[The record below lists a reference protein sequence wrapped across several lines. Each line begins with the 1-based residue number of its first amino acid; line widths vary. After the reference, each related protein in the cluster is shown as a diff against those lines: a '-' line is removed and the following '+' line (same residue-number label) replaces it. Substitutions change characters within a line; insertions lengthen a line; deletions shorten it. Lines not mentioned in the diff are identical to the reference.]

1 MFPCSDA
8 SLGCF
13 PPATTV
19 CTPYAGLCSCGGG
32 TLETGAARSTTEP
45 RAATSVVRVTDSVQT
60 GSIQTG
66 SIQTGSIQT
75 GNVRLIVLYGGRS
88 AEHDVSCVSA
98 GYVASCAR
106 AAGMEVVTAGICRS
120 GAWVLPTTPE
130 AREGEPLPSP
140 TEDDPPVEITDI
152 LGSLGGT
159 LGGNLCGT
167 DGDVKGGDSRAIDP
181 DDGGETPGVVFPV
194 LHGPFGED
202 GTIQG
207 LCESLNVPYVGTG
220 VLSSAMCMDKPVVK
234 ELLNARGLP
243 VTRWKVVKADSV
255 SASAAS
261 ELLDELGSPVFVKPA
276 NMGSSIGISKARS
289 RDDLLK
295 SLALA
300 AEFDELALLEETV
313 DDAREIEVSI
323 LGNIGALRASLPG
336 EIVPSRE
343 FYDYEDKYLCG
354 AAMLLSPAELPRQT
368 TEEVRSLALEA
379 ADALRVEGL
388 ARVDFLYGKVA
399 SAPERRIFVNE
410 INTMP
415 GFTPIS
421 MFPRLWEATGITG
434 RELVAE
440 LVRLAIERHR
450 RRASHRRLNR

>member
-1 MFPCSDA
+1 MLPI
-8 SLGCF
+8 
-13 PPATTV
+13 
-19 CTPYAGLCSCGGG
+19 GL
-32 TLETGAARSTTEP
+32 TGAAKSTTEP
-45 RAATSVVRVTDSVQT
+45 HAAASGRLSGISLMSRDAAKSTTEPHAATSVVSVT
-60 GSIQTG
+60 GSVRTE
-66 SIQTGSIQT
+66 SI
-75 GNVRLIVLYGGRS
+75 RLIVLYGGRS

-106 AAGMEVVTAGICRS
+106 AAGIEVVTAGICRS
-120 GAWVLPTTPE
+120 GAWVLPAAPE

-140 TEDDPPVEITDI
+140 TEDDPHVEITDI
-152 LGSLGGT
+152 LC
-159 LGGNLCGT
+159 GNLCGT
-167 DGDVKGGDSRAIDP
+167 DRDANSCDSSTKDAGSTNGGSGATLR
-181 DDGGETPGVVFPV
+181 VVFPV

-207 LCESLNVPYVGTG
+207 LCESLNVPYVGAG

-234 ELLNARGLP
+234 ELLSARGLP
-243 VTRWKVVKADSV
+243 VTRWKVVKADAV

-261 ELLDELGSPVFVKPA
+261 ELLDELGSPIFVKPA

-323 LGNIGALRASLPG
+323 LGNLGALRASLPG
-336 EIVPSRE
+336 EVVPSRE
-343 FYDYEDKYLCG
+343 FYDYDDKYLCG
-354 AAMLLSPAELPRQT
+354 EAMLLSPAELPRET
-368 TEEVRSLALEA
+368 SEKVRSLAVEA

-388 ARVDFLYGKVA
+388 ARVDFLYGETA
-399 SAPERRIFVNE
+399 SASERRIFVNE

-421 MFPRLWEATGITG
+421 MFPRLWEATGIAG

-450 RRASHRRLNR
+450 RRASHRRLHR

>member
-1 MFPCSDA
+1 MVS
-8 SLGCF
+8 
-13 PPATTV
+13 V
-19 CTPYAGLCSCGGG
+19 
-32 TLETGAARSTTEP
+32 TGSVRTE
-45 RAATSVVRVTDSVQT
+45 SVQT
-60 GSIQTG
+60 DS
-66 SIQTGSIQT
+66 
-75 GNVRLIVLYGGRS
+75 VRLIVLYGGRS

-106 AAGMEVVTAGICRS
+106 DAGMEIVTAGICRS

-130 AREGEPLPSP
+130 ACEGEPLPSP
-140 TEDDPPVEITDI
+140 TEDDPPVEITDV
-152 LGSLGGT
+152 LC
-159 LGGNLCGT
+159 GNLCVA
-167 DGDVKGGDSRAIDP
+167 DGDVRGGDSSAICP
-181 DDGGETPGVVFPV
+181 DSDGGETPGVVFPV

-207 LCESLNVPYVGTG
+207 LCESLNVPYVGAG

-234 ELLNARGLP
+234 EILHARGLP
-243 VTRWKVVKADSV
+243 VTRWKVVKADGV

-261 ELLDELGSPVFVKPA
+261 ELLDELGSPIFVKPA

-323 LGNIGALRASLPG
+323 LGNLGDLSASLPG

-354 AAMLLSPAELPRQT
+354 AAMLLSPAELPQQT
-368 TEEVRSLALEA
+368 TEEVRSLAVEA

-450 RRASHRRLNR
+450 RRASHRRLHR

>member
-1 MFPCSDA
+1 M
-8 SLGCF
+8 
-13 PPATTV
+13 
-19 CTPYAGLCSCGGG
+19 
-32 TLETGAARSTTEP
+32 
-45 RAATSVVRVTDSVQT
+45 VRVTGSVQT
-60 GSIQTG
+60 GS
-66 SIQTGSIQT
+66 
-75 GNVRLIVLYGGRS
+75 VRLIVLYGGRS

-130 AREGEPLPSP
+130 ARESEPLPSP

-152 LGSLGGT
+152 LC
-159 LGGNLCGT
+159 GNLCVA
-167 DGDVKGGDSRAIDP
+167 DRDVKGGDSSAIWP
-181 DDGGETPGVVFPV
+181 DSGDGETPRVVFPV

-207 LCESLNVPYVGTG
+207 LCESLNVPYVGAG

-234 ELLNARGLP
+234 EMLNARGLP
-243 VTRWKVVKADSV
+243 VTRWKVVKADGV

-261 ELLDELGSPVFVKPA
+261 ELLDELGSPIFVKPA

-323 LGNIGALRASLPG
+323 LGNLGDLRASLPG

-354 AAMLLSPAELPRQT
+354 AAMLLSPAELPQQT
-368 TEEVRSLALEA
+368 TEEVRSLAVEA

-434 RELVAE
+434 RELVAK

-450 RRASHRRLNR
+450 RRASHRRLHR